1 MHISSYQAKQKGCGE
16 VDFKQQYFNIW
27 RTVWEYHKEFF
38 GMNGTDKKWE
48 SAVNKSA
55 DIMEQYKDKPEQGF
69 VKSLLLAVVDE
80 LERVDK
86 AKRKEQK

>member
-1 MHISSYQAKQKGCGE
+1 M
-16 VDFKQQYFNIW
+16 DFKQQYFNIW

>member
-1 MHISSYQAKQKGCGE
+1 
-16 VDFKQQYFNIW
+16 
-27 RTVWEYHKEFF
+27 
-38 GMNGTDKKWE
+38 
-48 SAVNKSA
+48 
-55 DIMEQYKDKPEQGF
+55 MEQYKDKPEQGF

>member
-1 MHISSYQAKQKGCGE
+1 M
-16 VDFKQQYFNIW
+16 DFKQQYFNIW

-38 GMNGTDKKWE
+38 DMNGTDKEWE

-55 DIMEQYKDKPEQGF
+55 DIMEQYKNKPKQSF
-69 VKSLLLAVVDE
+69 VKSLLLAVIDE
-80 LERVDK
+80 LERFDR